1 MKQRSEKD
9 IERMDELFREIGAG
23 EAPIPIPLKE
33 AKKLF
38 STPDPRQDECEFSE
52 VCQKVIYP
60 TESYARK
67 VALSR
72 QKKGAGKLRIYKCEE
87 CHGFHLSSYISK
99 I

>member
-9 IERMDELFREIGAG
+9 IERLDALFKELGCG

-38 STPDPRQDECEFSE
+38 STPDLRQEECEFSE
-52 VCQKVIYP
+52 ACQKVIYP
-60 TESYARK
+60 TQAYAQK

-72 QKKGAGKLRIYKCEE
+72 QKKGAGKLRIYKCEV
-87 CHGFHLSSYISK
+87 CHGFHLSSYISR